1 MMVSKRFRVSCRY
14 NIIAIII
21 VFAFHFSLFA
31 AHAQSWTADNGNGT
45 YTNPLFY
52 DEFSDPDILR
62 VGDDYYLA
70 GTTMHTVPGLVILHS
85 KDLVNW
91 ENISYCFDRF
101 DFDDD
106 AFSLRNHKEIY
117 GQGVWAPAIRY
128 ANGQFYV
135 FTNING
141 KGLQC
146 YTSKDIHGPWKHHN
160 MQGRIYD
167 LSVLFDDDGKIY
179 AIHGYGEV
187 KCTELKSDMSGPI
200 EETERTII
208 PEGNAVGEGHHM
220 YKIGGMYYLISTDY
234 RPNGRTLCSRSKS
247 IWGPYETITITADET
262 FGYHA
267 ASLTQ
272 VPQGEQYRIGHDG
285 TKFGIPEVDK
295 DATACTNIHQG
306 GIVEDQSGQWWALLM
321 MDFHSIGRTVTLAPI
336 TWKDG
341 WPMLGLEGNLGRA
354 PRTWLKPNINASVQP
369 HAPYERSEAFNG
381 KTLGRVWQWNHN
393 PDDRKWRLKNGR
405 LRLQSMPAEQL
416 MWARNTLTQRVIGPV
431 SVATV
436 ELYTKGMKDGDV
448 AGLGNINVPCSW
460 IGIVK
465 DGQQTILRCFEQ
477 ATNDTID
484 TSVTTDKLWLRI
496 VGNYDHDSA
505 HYEYSLDGEHYQQI
519 GREMPLSYQLI
530 SFQGSRHALFAFNYK
545 GKNGGYAEFDNFSVE
560 EPQADRS
567 GNIPYGKTLASPSA
581 ADRWFRIIN
590 LATEKPMIALPHGL
604 IYDTDASDH
613 SVQTRFRLI
622 DKGQGQVIL
631 QCGDGRYVFCSG
643 YGIAGDVRLT
653 TEESKAEV
661 FLWQDYLNHEFMLM
675 SMRTHRY
682 IGKSPTTGSPYSMDF
697 PGADPA
703 RRNGAVFR
711 WEESKR

>member
-1 MMVSKRFRVSCRY
+1 MMVSKRFRVSCRF

-85 KDLVNW
+85 RDLVNW

-106 AFSLRNHKEIY
+106 AFSLKNHKEIY

-354 PRTWLKPNINASVQP
+354 PRTWLKPNIKAGVQP
-369 HAPYERSEAFNG
+369 HAPYERSETFNG

-505 HYEYSLDGEHYQQI
+505 HYEYSLDGERYQQI